1 MQSQKLNKDVNWN
14 VKENVFNLHI
24 SYMAAF
30 DGIKLLRLKN
40 TLDSVEVS
48 SGPNSPP
55 LFVTVFWGKQIEA
68 VFGRCSSK

>member
-1 MQSQKLNKDVNWN
+1 
-14 VKENVFNLHI
+14 
-24 SYMAAF
+24 MAAF

-55 LFVTVFWGKQIEA
+55 LFVIV
-68 VFGRCSSK
+68 C